1 MILPIFLT
9 KLTEFQKINS
19 PMLPSLPGR
28 VRGFVAEW
36 AELHQQELLS
46 MWESKNFHKIDSL
59 V

>member
-1 MILPIFLT
+1 
-9 KLTEFQKINS
+9 
-19 PMLPSLPGR
+19 MLPSLPGR